1 MAPVGAL
8 LVLLWVERGG
18 RARTAA
24 VGATIGSAIAFA
36 VVEAMR
42 GLSGGDLAPWAVV
55 VRTLAVGVA
64 ASLTAARFRRGS
76 GAVAWVRGVAARVGP
91 IAFTALLLLWSW
103 RPLVP
108 VGSGAELVAKLGR
121 YAFVPMA
128 ALAETFTLHSAID
141 VAVSFLLYVP
151 VGAWLAARS
160 PKAGEAT
167 GVRALWP
174 GVLLA
179 FVSEGGQLFVATR
192 TLDVTDALVQ
202 AAGVLVGWAIV
213 RQAFAL
219 QRLRTEG
226 IASKARTMPG
236 AGLRQGNR
244 DAPGVL
250 LR

>member
-1 MAPVGAL
+1 
-8 LVLLWVERGG
+8 
-18 RARTAA
+18 
-24 VGATIGSAIAFA
+24 
-36 VVEAMR
+36 MR

-55 VRTLAVGVA
+55 LRTLAVAVA
-64 ASLTAARFRRGS
+64 ASVTAARFRRGS
-76 GAVAWVRGVAARVGP
+76 GAVAWVRETAARVGP
-91 IAFTALLLLWSW
+91 AAFAGILLLWSW

-160 PKAGEAT
+160 PREGEVR

-179 FVSEGGQLFVATR
+179 FVSEGGQLFVSAR

-213 RQAFAL
+213 RQAVAL
-219 QRLRTEG
+219 QRVRAG
-226 IASKARTMPG
+226 GAASGPPTVRG
-236 AGLRQGNR
+236 AAPRRGNR
-244 DAPGVL
+244 DAAGAL